1 MDTLEIINNKVKEF
15 QKIRFGKPGELDLK
29 LFNEIT
35 AIHYG
40 EKEDTHN
47 WLMQVEK
54 KGVEVG

>member
-1 MDTLEIINNKVKEF
+1 MMTLNN
-15 QKIRFGKPGELDLK
+15 GKPNELDLK